1 MKVYTVFL
9 ERASFDIALITSNED
24 EAIAKMDE
32 LAGIYGK
39 DRVFLAEDVDK

>member
-9 ERASFDIALITSNED
+9 ERVSFDIALITSNED
-24 EAIAKMDE
+24 EAIEKMDE

-39 DRVFLAEDVDK
+39 DRVFLAEDIDN